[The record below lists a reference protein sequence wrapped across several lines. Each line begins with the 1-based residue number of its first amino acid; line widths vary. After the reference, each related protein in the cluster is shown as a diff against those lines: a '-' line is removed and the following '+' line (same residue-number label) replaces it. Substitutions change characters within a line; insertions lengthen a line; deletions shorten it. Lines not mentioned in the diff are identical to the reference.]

1 MLTKKKKLRIAKL
14 LTANWYI
21 GTHST
26 DSAEAIGQI
35 SQNTAEL
42 AMEIGGIELSNLVC
56 QLYDQIPLSYSINE
70 LRAELNK
77 EKEKNYEH

>member
-14 LTANWYI
+14 LAVNWYI
-21 GTHST
+21 GVHST
-26 DSAEAIGQI
+26 LDLEAIGQI

-42 AMEIGGIELSNLVC
+42 AMEIGGIELSNLVYE
-56 QLYDQIPLSYSINE
+56 LYDQIPLSYSINE

-77 EKEKNYEH
+77 EKEKK

>member
-14 LTANWYI
+14 LAANWYTGI
-21 GTHST
+21 HST
-26 DSAEAIGQI
+26 NSVEAIEKI

-42 AMEIGGIELSNLVC
+42 AMEIGGVELSKLVYE
-56 QLYDQIPLSYSINE
+56 LYDQIPLSYSINE

-77 EKEKNYEH
+77 EKEKNV

>member
-14 LTANWYI
+14 LAANWYI
-21 GTHST
+21 GIHST
-26 DSAEAIGQI
+26 NSVEAIRHI

-42 AMEIGGIELSNLVC
+42 AMEIGGAELSNLVYE
-56 QLYDQIPLSYSINE
+56 LYDQIPLSYSISE

-77 EKEKNYEH
+77 EKENDV

>member
-14 LTANWYI
+14 LAANWYI
-21 GTHST
+21 GIHST
-26 DSAEAIGQI
+26 LSVEAIEQI

-42 AMEIGGIELSNLVC
+42 AMEIGGVEFSNMVYE
-56 QLYDQIPLSYSINE
+56 LYDQIPLTRSISE

-77 EKEKNYEH
+77 EKEKNV

>member
-14 LTANWYI
+14 LAANWYI
-21 GTHST
+21 GIHST
-26 DSAEAIGQI
+26 DSVEAIGQI

-42 AMEIGGIELSNLVC
+42 AMEIGGIELSNLVY

-77 EKEKNYEH
+77 EKENSV

>member
-14 LTANWYI
+14 LAANWYI
-21 GTHST
+21 GVHST
-26 DSAEAIGQI
+26 LDLEAIGQI

-42 AMEIGGIELSNLVC
+42 AMEIGGAELSNLVYE
-56 QLYDQIPLSYSINE
+56 LYDQIPLSYSINE

-77 EKEKNYEH
+77 EKENDV

>member
-1 MLTKKKKLRIAKL
+1 MLTKKKKIRIAKL
-14 LTANWYI
+14 LAANWYI

-26 DSAEAIGQI
+26 TSIETIEKI

-42 AMEIGGIELSNLVC
+42 AMEIGGVEFSNLVYE
-56 QLYDQIPLSYSINE
+56 LYDQIPLSHSISE

-77 EKEKNYEH
+77 EKEKNV